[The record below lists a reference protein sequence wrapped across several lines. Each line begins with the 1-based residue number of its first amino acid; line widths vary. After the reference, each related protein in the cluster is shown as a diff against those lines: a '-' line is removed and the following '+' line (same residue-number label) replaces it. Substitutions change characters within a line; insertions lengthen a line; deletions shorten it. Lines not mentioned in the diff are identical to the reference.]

1 MHHQKVD
8 ENLFAALALDD
19 DGGDGERP
27 RSLEQLSCFATAT
40 SNPTQQGRLTLI
52 FS

>member
-19 DGGDGERP
+19 GGGDGERL
-27 RSLEQLSCFATAT
+27 RSLDELFRRCHKQSDHSKVA
-40 SNPTQQGRLTLI
+40 SP
-52 FS
+52 